1 MEKDKIKRAVKDAL
15 DDKKLTDLAVKMND
29 LSTQM
34 ATGFSAVHTRLDIVN
49 GKTAINSTDI
59 VKLKEK
65 EDGGKKYLQLMWL
78 ILTTLVGVVVYLAT
92 KV

>member
-15 DDKKLTDLAVKMND
+15 DDKKLTDLALKMSD

-34 ATGFSAVHTRLDIVN
+34 AIGFSAVHTRLDIVN

-65 EDGGKKYLQLMWL
+65 GNYDKIVWL
-78 ILTTLVGVVVYLAT
+78 ALTTLIGIVIYLAT